1 MSEHAKERMHN
12 FIKRYREGHEYQIAE
27 IDDLPV
33 ADTSDI
39 EQVYKLTTRGEN
51 DN

>member
-1 MSEHAKERMHN
+1 MAEQEHAL
-12 FIKRYREGHEYQIAE
+12 IKRYRDGHEYEIAE